1 MTFLSKNKKIYCDVL
16 AYYIIDGDLYQLSMR
31 RYLPEADS
39 KLPATEIFNKYGCNL
54 SKYNFI
60 YDEFAEWAS
69 TYYESFDDLP
79 YDMSKAG
86 EVNEKDLVKAVKKV
100 KVAFEK
106 KFKDFPLD
114 GTLYTSTLE
123 LGVDFNDGDRCFQPI
138 VKPLR
143 KLVNESEDNIARRLI
158 LEVEMLDGKSSETKC
173 EFIPFCRFVDQY
185 APGCAIKVI
194 ESNHP
199 NDSYCDYSY
208 VDIEDYFK
216 L

>member
-1 MTFLSKNKKIYCDVL
+1 MSFLSKNNKIYCDVL

-31 RYLPEADS
+31 RTLPEADS
-39 KLPATEIFNKYGCNL
+39 KLPATEVFNKYGCHL
-54 SKYNFI
+54 SKYNFL

-69 TYYESFDDLP
+69 TYYESFNDLP
-79 YDMSKAG
+79 YDMTKAG
-86 EVNEKDLVKAVKKV
+86 EVDKKDLAKAVKKV
-100 KVAFEK
+100 RSAFEK
-106 KFKDFPLD
+106 KFNDFPLD
-114 GTLYTSTLE
+114 GTLYTSTYYE
-123 LGVDFNDGDRCFQPI
+123 DAEDQCFQTI

-143 KLVNESEDNIARRLI
+143 KLVNEREDNIARRLF

-173 EFIPFCRFVDQY
+173 EFIPFCRFVDMY
-185 APGCAIKVI
+185 EPGCAVKVI

-208 VDIEDYFK
+208 VDIEDYFN

>member
-1 MTFLSKNKKIYCDVL
+1 MSFLSKNNKIYCDVL
-16 AYYIIDGDLYQLSMR
+16 AYYIIDGDIYQLSMR
-31 RYLPEADS
+31 RTLPEADS
-39 KLPATEIFNKYGCNL
+39 KLPATEIFNKYGCHL
-54 SKYNFI
+54 SKYNLE

-69 TYYESFDDLP
+69 QYYESFDELP

-86 EVNEKDLVKAVKKV
+86 EVNVKDLAKAVKKV
-100 KVAFEK
+100 RSAFEK
-106 KFKDFPLD
+106 KFNDFPLD
-114 GTLYTSTLE
+114 GTLYTSTLDPYYDD
-123 LGVDFNDGDRCFQPI
+123 GVCFQPI

-173 EFIPFCRFVDQY
+173 EFIPFCRFVDYY
-185 APGCAIKVI
+185 APGCAVRVI

-199 NDSYCDYSY
+199 NDSYCDYRD
-208 VDIEDYFK
+208 VDIEDYFN